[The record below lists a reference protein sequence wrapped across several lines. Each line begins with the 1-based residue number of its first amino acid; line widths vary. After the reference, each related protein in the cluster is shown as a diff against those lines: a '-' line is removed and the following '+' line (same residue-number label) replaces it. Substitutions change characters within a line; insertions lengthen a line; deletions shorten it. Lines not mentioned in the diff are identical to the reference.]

1 MSNTTKSQ
9 TISESRES
17 QHDVIV
23 IGAGFGGMYALH
35 RLRAKGYRVRV
46 LEAADGVGGTWYWNR
61 YPGARCD
68 VESME
73 YSYSFDNNLQ
83 QEWNWPERFSAQSD
97 IEKYANHVAD
107 RFDLRKDIQFSTRIE
122 SAEFDKEQ
130 ARWTIRSKEG
140 ETFTAQFLVLAVGNL
155 SLPRVPD
162 FKGLEQFKGRWFHT
176 GQWPKEKI
184 DFTGRTVGVVGTGS
198 SGIQLIPVVA
208 KQAKHLY
215 VFQRTANYSVPSINR
230 PLTPEVATLHK
241 QRYQHWREEARKT
254 PFGIAGHAPPEKFAA
269 EDSLDERRRLFE
281 QKWHTGGN
289 ISFLYAYKDLLI
301 NEKANAMACEFV
313 HDKILATVKDLKV
326 AELLIPN
333 DHPIGT
339 KRLCLDTD
347 YYETYNRDNV
357 TLVNVRKSPIQE
369 LTANGL
375 RTADQEY
382 PLDDLIFATG
392 YDAMTGAILDINI
405 SVKGGA
411 ALSAA
416 WKDGPKTYLGVMVNG
431 FPNMAIITGPGS
443 PSVKTN
449 MISAIEQHVDWITD
463 LVAHLGSKGKAM
475 FQANPDAQEKWVQH
489 VNEVA
494 DSTLY
499 PKANSWYVG
508 ANIPG
513 KPRVF
518 MPYVAGLDKY
528 RKICDDVAV
537 EGYRGIQID

>member
-1 MSNTTKSQ
+1 MSNETTRQ
-9 TISESRES
+9 TMSESSES
-17 QHDVIV
+17 PLDVIV

-35 RLRAKGYRVRV
+35 RLREKGYRVRV

-73 YSYSFDNNLQ
+73 YSYSFDNGLQ
-83 QEWNWPERFSAQSD
+83 QDWNWPERFSAQPD

-107 RFDLRKDIQFSTRIE
+107 RLDLRKDIQFNTRIE

-130 ARWTIRSKEG
+130 ARWTIRSKNG
-140 ETFTAQFLVLAVGNL
+140 DTFTSQYLVLAVGNL
-155 SLPRVPD
+155 SLPRVPN
-162 FKGLEQFKGRWFHT
+162 FKGLDQFKGRWFHT
-176 GQWPKEKI
+176 GQWPKEQI

-215 VFQRTANYSVPSINR
+215 VFQRTANYSVPAINR
-230 PLTPEVATLHK
+230 PLTTEVATLHK
-241 QRYQHWREEARKT
+241 QHYQRWREEARKT

-269 EDSLDERRRLFE
+269 EDSLEERRKLFE

-289 ISFLYAYKDLLI
+289 ISFLYAYKDLLT
-301 NEKANAMACEFV
+301 NETANAMACEFV
-313 HDKILATVKDLKV
+313 HDKILATVKDPKV
-326 AELLIPN
+326 AEMLIPN

-339 KRLCLDTD
+339 KRLCLDTG

-357 TLVNVRKSPIQE
+357 TLVNVRKSPIE
-369 LTANGL
+369 EVTVNGL

-411 ALSAA
+411 ALRDA

-449 MISAIEQHVDWITD
+449 MISAIEQHVDWIAD
-463 LVAHLGSKGKAM
+463 LVAHLSHKGKAM
-475 FQANPDAQEKWVQH
+475 FQADPVAQEKWVQH

-499 PKANSWYVG
+499 PKANSWYIG

-537 EGYRGIQID
+537 EGYRGIKIE

>member
-1 MSNTTKSQ
+1 MSNETKRQ
-9 TISESRES
+9 TISESREN

-73 YSYSFDNNLQ
+73 YSYSFDNSLQ
-83 QEWNWPERFSAQSD
+83 QDWNWPERFSAQSD

-107 RFDLRKDIQFSTRIE
+107 RLDLRKDIQFSTRIE

-130 ARWTIRSKEG
+130 ACWTIRSKEG
-140 ETFTAQFLVLAVGNL
+140 EIFTAQYLVLAVGNL

-215 VFQRTANYSVPSINR
+215 VFQRTANYSVPAINR

-269 EDSLDERRRLFE
+269 EDSLEERRRLFE

-301 NEKANAMACEFV
+301 NEQANAMACEFV
-313 HDKILATVKDLKV
+313 HDKIFATVKDPKV

-339 KRLCLDTD
+339 KRLCLDTE

-369 LTANGL
+369 LTANAL
-375 RTADQEY
+375 RTVDQEY

-411 ALSAA
+411 ALRDA

-463 LVAHLGSKGKAM
+463 LVAHLSNKGKAM

-499 PKANSWYVG
+499 PKANSWYTG

>member
-1 MSNTTKSQ
+1 MNKDKATT
-9 TISESRES
+9 

-23 IGAGFGGMYALH
+23 VGAGFGGMYALH
-35 RLRAKGYRVRV
+35 RLRKLGYSVRV

-68 VESME
+68 VESLE
-73 YSYSFDNNLQ
+73 YSYSFDNSLQ
-83 QEWNWPERFSAQSD
+83 QEWEWPERFSAQPD

-107 RFDLRKDIQFSTRIE
+107 RYDLRKDIQFNARIE
-122 SAEFDKEQ
+122 SAEFDNDQ
-130 ARWTIRSKEG
+130 ALWTIRSKNG
-140 ETFTAQFLVLAVGNL
+140 ETFTAKYLVLAVGNL
-155 SLPRVPD
+155 SLPRVPN
-162 FKGLEQFKGRWFHT
+162 FKGLDQFQGRWFHT
-176 GQWPKEKI
+176 GQWPKEPV
-184 DFTGRTVGVVGTGS
+184 DFTGRTVGVIGTGS
-198 SGIQLIPVVA
+198 SGIQLIPIVA

-215 VFQRTANYSVPSINR
+215 VFQRTANYSVPAINR
-230 PLTPEVATLHK
+230 ALTPDVAKTHK
-241 QRYQHWREEARKT
+241 EHYEAWREEARKT

-269 EDSLDERRRLFE
+269 EDSFEERQRLFE
-281 QKWHTGGN
+281 KKWNTGGN
-289 ISFLYAYKDLLI
+289 ISFLYAYKDLLTDQ
-301 NEKANAMACEFV
+301 KANDLACEFV
-313 HDKILATVKDLKV
+313 HDKIRATVKDPKV
-326 AELLIPN
+326 AQTLIPN

-357 TLVNVRKSPIQE
+357 TLVNVRKAPIEE
-369 LTANGL
+369 LTTHGL
-375 RTADQEY
+375 RTADAQY
-382 PLDDLIFATG
+382 PLDDIIFATG
-392 YDAMTGAILDINI
+392 YDAMTGAILDIDI
-405 SVKGGA
+405 RVKNGP
-411 ALSAA
+411 ALRDA

-431 FPNMAIITGPGS
+431 FPNMTIITGPGS

-463 LVAHLGSKGKAM
+463 LVEHMSAKGKSK
-475 FQANPDAQEKWVQH
+475 FQAKAEAQEKWVQH

-499 PKANSWYVG
+499 PKANSWYIG

-528 RKICDDVAV
+528 RQICDDVAK
-537 EGYRGIQID
+537 EDYRGISIN

>member
-1 MSNTTKSQ
+1 MS
-9 TISESRES
+9 SE
-17 QHDVIV
+17 QHNRQYDVIV

-35 RLRAKGYRVRV
+35 RLRKLGYRVRV

-68 VESME
+68 VESLE
-73 YSYSFDNNLQ
+73 YSYSFDDDLQ
-83 QEWNWPERFSAQSD
+83 QQWDWPERFSAQPD

-107 RFDLRKDIQFSTRIE
+107 RYDLRKDIQFDTRIA
-122 SAEFDKEQ
+122 SAEFDNEE
-130 ARWTIRSKEG
+130 ASWTIRSVG
-140 ETFTAQFLVLAVGNL
+140 GDTFTSQYLVLAVGNL

-162 FKGLEQFKGRWFHT
+162 FAGLNEFKGRWFHT
-176 GQWPKEKI
+176 GQWPKETV
-184 DFTGRTVGVVGTGS
+184 DFSGRTVGVIGTGS
-198 SGIQLIPVVA
+198 SGIQLIPIVA
-208 KQAKHLY
+208 QQAKHLY
-215 VFQRTANYSVPSINR
+215 VFQRTANYSVPAMNR
-230 PLTPEVATLHK
+230 PLTAEVAAKHK
-241 QRYQHWREEARKT
+241 AQYQTWRDNAKFT

-269 EDSLDERRRLFE
+269 DDEFEQRRRLFE
-281 QKWHTGGN
+281 EKWETGGN
-289 ISFLYAYKDLLI
+289 ISFLYAYKDLLTD
-301 NEKANAMACEFV
+301 EQANDMACDFV
-313 HDKILATVKDLKV
+313 RDKIRGTVKDPAV
-326 AELLIPN
+326 AELLMPN

-339 KRLCLDTD
+339 KRLCLDTN

-357 TLVNVRKSPIQE
+357 SLVNVRKAPVE
-369 LTANGL
+369 AVTAHGL
-375 RTADQEY
+375 RTTEAEY

-392 YDAMTGAILDINI
+392 YDAMTGAILDIDI

-411 ALSAA
+411 RLEDA
-416 WKDGPKTYLGVMVNG
+416 WKEGPKTYLGVMVNG
-431 FPNMAIITGPGS
+431 FPNMSIITGPGS

-463 LVAHLGSKGKAM
+463 LVEHMSSKGKAK
-475 FQANPDAQEKWVQH
+475 FQAQPDAQENWVRH

-499 PKANSWYVG
+499 PKANSWYTG

-528 RKICDDVAV
+528 RKICDDVAKD
-537 EGYRGIQID
+537 GYRGVTIE

>member
-1 MSNTTKSQ
+1 MSNETKPQ
-9 TISESRES
+9 TISESREN

-73 YSYSFDNNLQ
+73 YSYSFDNSLQ

-301 NEKANAMACEFV
+301 NENANAMACEFV
-313 HDKILATVKDLKV
+313 HDKILATVKDPKV

-411 ALSAA
+411 ALRAA

-463 LVAHLGSKGKAM
+463 LVAHLGSKGKAI